1 MKQDLREMQIVLM
14 QFNLELAHDSSN
26 VQEHFLEAVK
36 VVQKLRYESGCV
48 LLLTQYSV
56 K

>member
-1 MKQDLREMQIVLM
+1 MKQDLREMQIVLV
-14 QFNLELAHDSSN
+14 QFNLELAHYSSD

-36 VVQKLRYESGCV
+36 VVQKLRYESGGV
-48 LLLTQYSV
+48 LLLAQNSV